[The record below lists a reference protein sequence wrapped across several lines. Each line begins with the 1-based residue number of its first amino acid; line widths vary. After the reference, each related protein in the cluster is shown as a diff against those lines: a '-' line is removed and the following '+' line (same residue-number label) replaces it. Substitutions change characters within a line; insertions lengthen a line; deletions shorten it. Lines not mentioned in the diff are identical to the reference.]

1 MNIEEIRVVAEPI
14 EELEDIFLDKN
25 NPERCTK
32 VRADLE
38 ENTKKDLVHFLKKSI
53 DVFVWSH
60 KDMSGID
67 PSVITHHLNVN
78 PSSKPVW
85 QKKRVFAS
93 ERDNVIKDEV
103 QKFITVKFIQEVYYS
118 DWLANVV
125 MIKKANGKWR
135 MCVNFTDL
143 NKGLP

>member
-1 MNIEEIRVVAEPI
+1 MAEPI

-32 VRADLE
+32 VGADLE

-67 PSVITHHLNVN
+67 PSVITYRLNVN

-103 QKFITVKFIQEVYYS
+103 QKLITAKFIQEVYYP

-143 NKGLP
+143 NKGLPQG